1 MRFYE
6 RGFQDMHAYL
16 AFLMYKDIRKCTV
29 EELTPEKLSYVKE
42 EYPEQRR
49 IAKSAG
55 FAINPF

>member
-1 MRFYE
+1 
-6 RGFQDMHAYL
+6 MHSYV

-42 EYPEQRR
+42 EYSEQRR

-55 FAINPF
+55 FAIIPLFN